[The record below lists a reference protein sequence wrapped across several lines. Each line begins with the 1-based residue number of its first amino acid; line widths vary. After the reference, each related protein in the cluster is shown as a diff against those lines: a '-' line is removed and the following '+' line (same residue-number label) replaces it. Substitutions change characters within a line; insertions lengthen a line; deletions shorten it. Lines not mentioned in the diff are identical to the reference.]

1 MKNVRKIT
9 YDYVKWRQDHTALTK
24 RKFLFLSKGEKLIYN
39 ELYHMRSFLH
49 PMMTDIKRN
58 LI

>member
-1 MKNVRKIT
+1 MRNVRNVT
-9 YDYVKWRQDHTALTK
+9 YDYVKWRQDHAQGYKPYYGLK
-24 RKFLFLSKGEKLIYN
+24 REQERVIYHTLYLIK
-39 ELYHMRSFLH
+39 SFLH